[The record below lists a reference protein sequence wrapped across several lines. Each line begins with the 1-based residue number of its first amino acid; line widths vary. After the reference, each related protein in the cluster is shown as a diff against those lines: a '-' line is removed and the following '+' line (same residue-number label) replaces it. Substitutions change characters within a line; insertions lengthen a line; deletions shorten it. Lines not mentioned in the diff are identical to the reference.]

1 MAAPRAREPPSVAT
15 ADGPA
20 SASTAKLETTLK
32 QVSGQAAIYEHQM
45 RDLESKL
52 AESLSNFRAID
63 SLLQEAFTGLRRNAQ
78 RADDALNKQ
87 VSSITEQLEESMTEL
102 SSLALELPHIQTQVA
117 DIRAVYDSGRQKAKY
132 LVTDLAWLNT
142 EFYERWRLIIFT
154 SSSPVSWRWKAL
166 MRVFFAVSFVMFV
179 WLSWITLWG
188 GYRAHRGGLVWGE
201 RLMS

>member
-1 MAAPRAREPPSVAT
+1 VGSAVA
-15 ADGPA
+15 DR
-20 SASTAKLETTLK
+20 
-32 QVSGQAAIYEHQM
+32 QQ
-45 RDLESKL
+45 
-52 AESLSNFRAID
+52 
-63 SLLQEAFTGLRRNAQ
+63 RNAQ

-87 VSSITEQLEESMTEL
+87 VSSITEQLDESMTEL

-117 DIRAVYDSGRQKAKY
+117 DIRAVYDSGRQKVHTDAPLSFTSDRNNMQAKY